1 MISLIIAVFILY
13 IAICIGVV
21 IWSALAQAWGGIG
34 WFLGLGILVL
44 LIMLA
49 V

>member
-13 IAICIGVV
+13 IAIAIGLL
-21 IWSALAQAWGGIG
+21 IWRELIEACGTTG

-44 LIMLA
+44 LIVLA
-49 V
+49 L

>member
-21 IWSALAQAWGGIG
+21 IWSALIEACGTTG
-34 WFLGLGILVL
+34 WFLGLGILIL
-44 LIMLA
+44 LIVLA
-49 V
+49 L